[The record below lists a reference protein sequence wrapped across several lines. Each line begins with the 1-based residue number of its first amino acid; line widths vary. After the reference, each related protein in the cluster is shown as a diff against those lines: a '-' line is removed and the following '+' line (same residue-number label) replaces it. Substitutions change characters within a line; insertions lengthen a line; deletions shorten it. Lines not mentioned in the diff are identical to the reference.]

1 MSSVFI
7 EGVGYVAI
15 DSNKSEAQK
24 QATIKY
30 YQEVAPKYKEV
41 DDNFFNGVV
50 NGAPKSQI
58 YEWGKKLTTTD
69 DETRDRW
76 FQGQIEEWGNMV
88 GIYDSIALEKYY
100 QDIAKEGKLTKGEL
114 ADKEANLSV
123 LNKFKQDM
131 IFAYDN
137 NEKDISE
144 VQQKYGYNPEE
155 IGVMEGLSAMG
166 NQFIDKPFYSLGQ
179 VAGMV
184 VKDPQYLLLSYFRI
198 PKMASGLSQS
208 AAQMAA
214 QAARIQPK
222 YVQQVGRFIL
232 VVYLENLEIVIGWLV
247 KLVQKKHFQKFNL
260 NLINLKLIKIQQNLL
275 Y

>member
-114 ADKEANLSV
+114 ADKEANLTV

-155 IGVMEGLSAMG
+155 IGVMEGLSEWE
-166 NQFIDKPFYSLGQ
+166 I
-179 VAGMV
+179 
-184 VKDPQYLLLSYFRI
+184 
-198 PKMASGLSQS
+198 
-208 AAQMAA
+208 
-214 QAARIQPK
+214 
-222 YVQQVGRFIL
+222 
-232 VVYLENLEIVIGWLV
+232 NL
-247 KLVQKKHFQKFNL
+247 
-260 NLINLKLIKIQQNLL
+260 LINLFIH
-275 Y
+275 